1 VIAEEVEDAGGAVRL
16 VVSEDN
22 QSLSQR
28 GFAEIGFTLRS
39 GSVEPIEEGGDVE
52 QLRAVFEEV
61 LLNDL
66 RT

>member
-1 VIAEEVEDAGGAVRL
+1 VEDAGGAVRL